1 MTDKGTE
8 RSTGQATEHRYSWL
22 ASRGDYVRALVGFA
36 LCLAAFLAAGL
47 ITWGGAIFGLSGLI
61 FLAFLVRTVLRHAT
75 VISVTDKGIASRYTF
90 HATLGRA
97 DQPWDGLQSL
107 KLRFYSTKRDRS
119 QGWMQLKLGGAAG
132 RISIDSTIDGFDSI
146 ARRAAL
152 AARANNVALSP
163 ATVSNLLALGIDLEK
178 PDGRSGWNLDE
189 LGKSR

>member
-1 MTDKGTE
+1 MTT
-8 RSTGQATEHRYSWL
+8 QATEHRYSWQ
-22 ASRGDYVRALVGFA
+22 AIRGDYIRAAIGFA
-36 LCLAAFLAAGL
+36 LCLAAFLAAGAAS
-47 ITWGGAIFGLSGLI
+47 WGGVIFGACALI
-61 FLAFLVRTVLRHAT
+61 FLAFAVRTGLRQAS
-75 VISVTDKGIASRYTF
+75 VIAVTDAGIASRYTF
-90 HATLGRA
+90 PSTLGRA
-97 DQPWDGLQSL
+97 EQPWDGLQSL

-152 AARANNVALSP
+152 AARANDVALNP

-189 LGKSR
+189 LGKPR